1 MSDRKSSTRDARRQP
16 VTGEKDMTVEA
27 GKKRSDIISN
37 SASPIMN
44 MFRKGL
50 LHGAGYDT
58 DNFKT
63 RPLIAL
69 ANSHTELT
77 TGHAHLDRLGR
88 KVKDGILAAGGECAE
103 FNVPA
108 PCDGVAMAHD
118 GMRFVL
124 AQRDLIADM
133 IETHVRSQPYDGL
146 VVIAGCDKINP
157 AMMMAAARLDLPTIY
172 LSAGPGQMDIRNAA
186 GQRGTIDHGDYG
198 DDPQLLAKTATCS
211 TCGACEI
218 MGTAN
223 TFQCLAEAFGLCLP
237 GSSNIPGWHTDKLA
251 AARRTGERIVG
262 MVREGLNARQM
273 FSPAAFRNAVRVTM
287 AIGGSTNSALHL
299 PAVAKAAGVSLG
311 TADFEMAGDV
321 PTLLAISPNGP
332 YGIQDLW
339 AAGGMPAVLK
349 RLEGLLDTSCMTVT
363 GKPLKATIDAARV
376 VNETVIP
383 PIEKAFRP
391 ISAITVLRGN
401 LAPDTAIIK
410 QAGVQPSML
419 QCKGPAVC
427 FNSEEDALRAI
438 AADKVKQ
445 GNVVVLRY
453 LGPKGA
459 PGMPEMLGATMA
471 LKMKGLKQAALITD
485 GRFSG
490 ATSGPCVGH
499 VCPEASDGGPIA
511 LVEDGDI
518 IEIDIPN
525 RKLTLH
531 VDDAT
536 LARRRAAWTP
546 YEREVPHGF
555 MQRYRKH
562 VRPACEGAVLD

>member
-1 MSDRKSSTRDARRQP
+1 
-16 VTGEKDMTVEA
+16 MTT
-27 GKKRSDIISN
+27 KKRSDIIS
-37 SASPIMN
+37 SSPSMMMN
-44 MFRKGL
+44 LFRKGL
-50 LHGAGYDT
+50 LHGAGFNT
-58 DNFKT
+58 DKLRT
-63 RPLIAL
+63 RPLIAI

-77 TGHAHLDRLGR
+77 TGHSHLDRLAR
-88 KVKDGILAAGGECAE
+88 KVHDGVLAAGGESAE

-133 IETHVRSQPYDGL
+133 IETHMRSQPYDGL

-172 LSAGPGQMDIRNAA
+172 LSAGPGQMDIRNTA
-186 GQRGTIDHGDYG
+186 GQRNSIDHGDYG
-198 DDPQLLAKTATCS
+198 DDALLLSKTATCS

-223 TFQCLAEAFGLCLP
+223 TFQCLAEVFGLCLP
-237 GSSNIPGWHTDKLA
+237 GSSNIPGWHADKLD
-251 AARRTGERIVG
+251 AARRTGERVVE
-262 MVREGLNARQM
+262 MVKEGLNARQM
-273 FSPAAFRNAVRVTM
+273 FTPAAFTNAVRMAM
-287 AIGGSTNSALHL
+287 AIGASTNTALHL
-299 PAVAKAAGVSLG
+299 PAIAQAAEVPLAMS
-311 TADFEMAGDV
+311 DFEAASEV
-321 PTLLAISPNGP
+321 PTLLAVSPNGP

-349 RLEGLLDTSCMTVT
+349 QMERFLDTSCMTVT
-363 GKPLKATIDAARV
+363 GKPLKAAIDAARV
-376 VNETVIP
+376 IDSTVIP
-383 PIEKAFRP
+383 PVEKAFRHTA
-391 ISAITVLRGN
+391 AITVLRGN
-401 LAPDTAIIK
+401 LAPGTAVIK
-410 QAGVQPSML
+410 QAGVDPSML

-427 FNSEEDALRAI
+427 FNSEDEALQAI
-438 AADKVKQ
+438 AADRIKP
-445 GNVVVLRY
+445 GEVVILRY

-471 LKMKGLKQAALITD
+471 LKMKGLKKTALVTD

-511 LVEDGDI
+511 LIEDGDLV
-518 IEIDIPN
+518 EIDIPG
-525 RKLTLH
+525 RALTLH
-531 VDDAT
+531 VDETT
-536 LARRRAAWTP
+536 LARRQAAWRTH
-546 YEREVPHGF
+546 EREVPHGF
-555 MQRYRKH
+555 MRRYRRH

>member
-1 MSDRKSSTRDARRQP
+1 MSASDS
-16 VTGEKDMTVEA
+16 
-27 GKKRSDIISN
+27 KKRSDIISN
-37 SASPIMN
+37 SASPVMN
-44 MFRKGL
+44 LFRKGL
-50 LHGAGYDT
+50 LHGAGFNT
-58 DNFKT
+58 DKLKS
-63 RPLIAL
+63 RPLIAI

-77 TGHAHLDRLGR
+77 TGHSHLDRLAR
-88 KVKDGILAAGGECAE
+88 KVHDGVLAAGGECAE

-124 AQRDLIADM
+124 AQRDLIADS
-133 IETHVRSQPYDGL
+133 IETHIRSQPYDGM

-157 AMMMAAARLDLPTIY
+157 AMMMAAARLDLPVIY
-172 LSAGPGQMDIRNAA
+172 LSGGPGQMDIRNAS
-186 GQRGTIDHGDYG
+186 GQRGSIDHGDYA
-198 DDPQLLAKTATCS
+198 DDPQLLAKSATCS

-223 TFQCLAEAFGLCLP
+223 SFQCLAEVFGLCLP
-237 GSSNIPGWHTDKLA
+237 GSSNIPGWHSDKLD
-251 AARRTGERIVG
+251 AARRTGERIVE
-262 MVREGLNARQM
+262 MVKEGLNSRQM
-273 FSPAAFRNAVRVTM
+273 FTPAAFRNAVRMAM
-287 AIGGSTNSALHL
+287 AIGASTNTALHL
-299 PAVAKAAGVSLG
+299 PAIAHAAEVPL
-311 TADFEMAGDV
+311 TMADFEASGDV
-321 PTLLAISPNGP
+321 PTLLAVSPNGP

-349 RLEGLLDTSCMTVT
+349 QMERYLDTGCMTVT
-363 GKPLKATIDAARV
+363 GQPLKATIDAARV
-376 VNETVIP
+376 IDSKVIP
-383 PIEKAFRP
+383 PVEKAFR
-391 ISAITVLRGN
+391 SSGAITVLRGN

-410 QAGVQPSML
+410 QAGVDPSML

-427 FNSEEDALRAI
+427 FNSEEEALGAI
-438 AADKVKQ
+438 AAGRIRQ
-445 GNVVVLRY
+445 GDIVVLRY
-453 LGPKGA
+453 LGPRGA

-471 LKMKGLKQAALITD
+471 LKMRGLKTAALVTD

-518 IEIDIPN
+518 VEIDIPA
-525 RKLTLH
+525 RRLALH

-536 LARRRAAWTP
+536 LERRREAWRP

-555 MQRYRKH
+555 MRRYRRH
-562 VRPACEGAVLD
+562 VRPACEGAIID